1 MKAATPALVRL
12 EQLGIHYVAH
22 TFDHDLAATDEIGYG
37 RAAARALGVDESRVY
52 KTLLAQS
59 ENGPLV
65 AIVPVNAQLSLKSL
79 AHVVDAKR
87 CEMVEALQAPRI
99 TGYVVGGISPFGQ
112 KRQLLTVVDESL
124 LLQETILVSGGRR
137 GLDIEIGVNDLIA
150 ALDAKVGAIAV
161 VND

>member
-22 TFDHDLAATDEIGYG
+22 TFDHELATTDEIGYG

-52 KTLLAQS
+52 KTLLALC

-65 AIVPVNAQLSLKSL
+65 AIVPVHAQLSLKSL

-87 CEMVEALQAPRI
+87 CEMVEASQAPRI

-112 KRQLLTVVDESL
+112 KRKLPTVVDESAL
-124 LLQETILVSGGRR
+124 QQETILVSGGRR